1 MNINLKKGIVS
12 LLAVGAL
19 LAPTAS
25 SVFAAEEQDV
35 HGGSEVI
42 SAKTQAGLTSGK
54 KDGGYWIRG
63 KDGSM
68 LVSKYKHYKTQ
79 GRASVTNGEGDYD
92 DGGWKPVDV
101 YSEASA
107 DWTSSG
113 TNKAYYDNEL

>member
-35 HGGSEVI
+35 HGGYEVI
-42 SAKTQAGLTSGK
+42 SAKTQAGVTSGK
-54 KDGGYWIRG
+54 KAGGYWIRG
-63 KDGSM
+63 KENAQVISR
-68 LVSKYKHYKTQ
+68 YKHYTKE
-79 GRASVTNGEGDYD
+79 GHASVINGEGDPD
-92 DGGWKPVDV
+92 DGGWKSSGV
-101 YSEASA
+101 YSKAEA

-113 TNKAYYDNEL
+113 TNKAYYNYR